1 MQEHG
6 VDQQC
11 AGFGFVPLQAVGHLL
26 ALLLTLLLVRLG
38 RRVDLVEVAGALLL
52 QLVHHALQRFLLL
65 VEFLL
70 IAGDGFL
77 QAGQHRRWVF
87 DLGKCGDRSL
97 RGAVVLD
104 GHVHGQLVGGL
115 QGQLGIAQIALGTVG
130 GVVALDAQEVD
141 LVHQRL
147 ADAINKHRVFHQV
160 IEARLRHARQQFF
173 LVDGFGQLFGEAAQA
188 GERTARIDVQYS
200 LGKTGEVGQQL
211 VAGAEELEVD

>member
-11 AGFGFVPLQAVGHLL
+11 ARFGFVPLQAVGHLL

-70 IAGDGFL
+70 IAGDSFL
-77 QAGQHRRWVF
+77 QADEGRGRILH
-87 DLGKCGDRSL
+87 LGKGRNIGLS
-97 RGAVVLD
+97 GTVVLD
-104 GHVHGQLVGGL
+104 GHVHGQLMGGL
-115 QGQLGIAQIALGTVG
+115 QCQLCIAQVTFSAVC
-130 GVVALDAQEVD
+130 GVVTLDTQEVD

-147 ADAINKHRVFHQV
+147 ADAIDKHRVFHQV
-160 IEARLRHARQQFF
+160 VEARLRHARQQFF
-173 LVDGFGQLFGEAAQA
+173 LVDGFGQLFGKAAQA
-188 GERTARIDVQYS
+188 SECAARIDVQYS